1 MSEQDLGGIWGREA
15 LKELADDALR
25 HFPEPNPIPYRVL
38 HVVYVY
44 GTAMKISIPNRR
56 NWLTAL
62 SNSAEAFAIELAE
75 AGVPM
80 KPDAI
85 ELAAA
90 LILATGPSD
99 GDRLMLDP

>member
-38 HVVYVY
+38 HVIYSAV
-44 GTAMKISIPNRR
+44 MKISIPNRVK
-56 NWLTAL
+56 WLTAL
-62 SNSAEAFAIELAE
+62 SHNAEAFAIELAE

-80 KPDAI
+80 KSEAI
-85 ELAAA
+85 GLAAA
-90 LILATGPSD
+90 LILEVGPSEIIAAQE
-99 GDRLMLDP
+99 